1 MADYYNLTNSQ
12 LTFVSYNS
20 SNVLPVPPNGSGQNM
35 VANNG
40 AARGSGGESLPP
52 AKAGAEGFDFKGN
65 YIMATGLPT
74 TTYGQAVSA
83 DLPTATSAQVYD
95 MDPKGNLM
103 NYPVGHPK
111 YQPSFQDTRM
121 QDALALQQQE
131 NTLFMIGSV
140 AGVSLVLL
148 SFMIF
153 KSQSSE

>member
-12 LTFVSYNS
+12 LTFVPYNS
-20 SNVLPVPPNGSGQNM
+20 SVPRNGSGQNM
-35 VANNG
+35 VARNG
-40 AARGSGGESLPP
+40 AAKGSGGESLPP
-52 AKAGAEGFDFKGN
+52 ANPMVKASLEGMTDQLNTN
-65 YIMATGLPT
+65 YSIATGAKFSGATPPAMNPT
-74 TTYGQAVSA
+74 VS
-83 DLPTATSAQVYD
+83 SQVYD
-95 MDPKGNLM
+95 MDPKGHPM

-111 YQPSFQDTRM
+111 YQPSFQDTRI

-148 SFMIF
+148 SLMIF

>member
-40 AARGSGGESLPP
+40 AARGSGGESKPP
-52 AKAGAEGFDFKGN
+52 ANPMVKAGLEGMTDQLNTN
-65 YIMATGLPT
+65 YSIATGATHSDMNPT
-74 TTYGQAVSA
+74 VS
-83 DLPTATSAQVYD
+83 SQVYD
-95 MDPKGNLM
+95 MDPKGTVM
-103 NYPVGHPK
+103 NYPIGHPK
-111 YQPSFQDTRM
+111 YQPSFQDTRI

-140 AGVSLVLL
+140 AALSLVLL
-148 SFMIF
+148 SAMIF